1 MGSLFTY
8 LAAGLSAG
16 SLYALVALGLVLI
29 HRCTRVLNFAHGE
42 VAALGA
48 LVAFTLV
55 SGGRPFWIAALAG
68 VAVAAAV
75 AVAFYLVV
83 LEPAQR
89 RGVSAGAEVT
99 LTLGLALL
107 LQGVS
112 LELWGAE
119 PQRLP
124 LPVSDTGSLA
134 LGPARVGNLA
144 LATLGVSL
152 AAATLLFLVVERTR
166 LGLAMRALA
175 DNTSAGRALGLP
187 VRSIL
192 AFAWGLGSALAA
204 VAGIM
209 LSGVLLLDPF
219 FMLEPALKGFAAAVL
234 GGLSSL
240 PGAVVG
246 GLLLG
251 VAESLAGAYLGVAL
265 RGTFSF
271 AVIVAVLLVRPE
283 GLFGRSRR
291 ERG

>member
-1 MGSLFTY
+1 
-8 LAAGLSAG
+8 
-16 SLYALVALGLVLI
+16 
-29 HRCTRVLNFAHGE
+29 
-42 VAALGA
+42 
-48 LVAFTLV
+48 
-55 SGGRPFWIAALAG
+55 
-68 VAVAAAV
+68 VAVSAAV

-89 RGVSAGAEVT
+89 RGVSAGGEVI

-112 LELWGAE
+112 LEFWGAE

-124 LPVSDTGSLA
+124 LPVSDSGSLA
-134 LGPARVGNLA
+134 LGPARVGHLA
-144 LATLGVSL
+144 LATLAVSL
-152 AAATLLFLVVERTR
+152 AAAALLFLVVERTR

-192 AFAWGLGSALAA
+192 AFAWGLASALAA

-219 FMLEPALKGFAAAVL
+219 FMLEPSLKGFAAAVL
-234 GGLSSL
+234 GGLASL

-265 RGTFSF
+265 RSTFSF

-283 GLFGRSRR
+283 GLFGRPRR
-291 ERG
+291 ER

>member
-1 MGSLFTY
+1 MGRLFTY
-8 LAAGLSAG
+8 VAAGLSAG

-48 LVAFTLV
+48 FVTFTLV

-68 VAVAAAV
+68 VAVSAAV

-89 RGVSAGAEVT
+89 RAVSAGGEVI

-112 LELWGAE
+112 VELWGAE

-124 LPVSDTGSLA
+124 LPVSDSGSLA
-134 LGPARVGNLA
+134 LGPARVGHLA
-144 LATLGVSL
+144 LATLAVSL
-152 AAATLLFLVVERTR
+152 AAAALLFLVVERTR

-192 AFAWGLGSALAA
+192 ACAWALASALAA

-219 FMLEPALKGFAAAVL
+219 FMLEPSLKGFAAAVL
-234 GGLSSL
+234 GGLASL

-265 RGTFSF
+265 RGSFSF